1 MDCGSCSCI
10 AEGVFGNVSSRYLR
24 RIHTA
29 LVPTFSD
36 VFALRASKTYSLL
49 LGNGEP
55 CSPTVT
61 ICLTSNILCPPPTL
75 GWGEFM

>member
-1 MDCGSCSCI
+1 MDCRSCSCI
-10 AEGVFGNVSSRYLR
+10 DEGVFGNVSSRCL

-36 VFALRASKTYSLL
+36 VFALRASKTYSLF

-61 ICLTSNILCPPPTL
+61 IYLGSNILCPPSTL